1 MGCGEISGVNPKCCE
16 YGFTIFDKPV
26 IYNDETKEV
35 FDSNRNLIGYGEP
48 VVVDFQTIGLNVTLI
63 QK

>member
-1 MGCGEISGVNPKCCE
+1 MGCEQITGSNPVCCE

-26 IYNDETKEV
+26 QFNTETKEV
-35 FDSNRNLIGYGEP
+35 FDSDRNLIGHGEP
-48 VVVDFQTIGLNVTLI
+48 VIVDFETVGLNVTLI